1 MKQNSQRMESRYYFI
16 TVFGDIDTVIEGTE
30 VAHALESVGNLYPSY
45 EEAVKALGKIKQAL
59 KKQ

>member
-30 VAHALESVGNLYPSY
+30 IARSLESVGNLYPSY
-45 EEAVKALGKIKQAL
+45 EEAVKALGKIKQVL

>member
-1 MKQNSQRMESRYYFI
+1 MKQNSQGMESRYYFI

-30 VAHALESVGNLYPSY
+30 IAHALESVGNLYPSY

>member
-30 VAHALESVGNLYPSY
+30 IAHSLELVGNLYPSY
-45 EEAVKALGKIKQAL
+45 EEAVRALGKIKQAL

>member
-30 VAHALESVGNLYPSY
+30 IAHSLESVGNLYTSY
-45 EEAVKALGKIKQAL
+45 DEAVKALGKIKQAL

>member
-30 VAHALESVGNLYPSY
+30 IAYSLESVGNLYPSY
-45 EEAVKALGKIKQAL
+45 DEAVKALGKIKQAL

>member
-1 MKQNSQRMESRYYFI
+1 MESRYYFI

-30 VAHALESVGNLYPSY
+30 VAHSLESVGNLYPSY
-45 EEAVKALGKIKQAL
+45 EEAMKALGKIKQAL

>member
-30 VAHALESVGNLYPSY
+30 IAHSLESAGNLYPSY

>member
-1 MKQNSQRMESRYYFI
+1 MESRYYFI

-30 VAHALESVGNLYPSY
+30 IAHSLESVGNLYHSY